1 MSSGEGVRRDWKVP
15 RVGPTS
21 LVVLGVLS
29 VLLFWVPLLA
39 PLIQLAALLRSLRAA
54 RWGLAEPWSLA
65 IGVGGAFLGFGLF
78 LALEYLCVI

>member
-1 MSSGEGVRRDWKVP
+1 MSSGEGVLRDWQVP

-39 PLIQLAALLRSLRAA
+39 PLIQLAALLQSLRAA

-65 IGVGGAFLGFGLF
+65 IGVGGAIVGLGLF
-78 LALEYLCVI
+78 LALEYLWVI

>member
-1 MSSGEGVRRDWKVP
+1 MNGGVLRDWQVP

-39 PLIQLAALLRSLRAA
+39 PLIQLATLLQSLRTA
-54 RWGLAEPWSLA
+54 RWGLAAPWSLA
-65 IGVGGAFLGFGLF
+65 IGVGGAIVGFGLF
-78 LALEYLCVI
+78 LALEYLWVI

>member
-1 MSSGEGVRRDWKVP
+1 MSRGEGILRDWHVP

-29 VLLFWVPLLA
+29 ILFFWVPLLA
-39 PLIQLAALLRSLRAA
+39 PLIQLAALLQSLRTA

-65 IGVGGAFLGFGLF
+65 IGIGGAFLGFGLF
-78 LALEYLCVI
+78 LALEYLWVI

>member
-1 MSSGEGVRRDWKVP
+1 MSSGEGAYRDWRVP

-29 VLLFWVPLLA
+29 LLLFWVPLLA
-39 PLIQLAALLRSLRAA
+39 PLIQLAALVQCLRTA

-65 IGVGGAFLGFGLF
+65 IGVGGAFVGFGLF
-78 LALEYLCVI
+78 LALEFLWVI